1 MREYWKMRRTNKQP
15 YIAEPTTIVDN
26 SIPIQ
31 PTGWVSCLHASATNG
46 ASSHNANRFA
56 PLQTEQPTP
65 HDGNVQEEIRQLRDQ
80 VAELGR
86 RLQATPGSS
95 SARFRTGPERRAP
108 SHRPQHERQTLAPRR
123 RTPPPM
129 HRGYMAPPP
138 RRNTWVR
145 RTDYA
150 APPRET
156 QERRAAT
163 PSIRRL
169 APPPPSPRREAS
181 GSRRWEENVPST
193 TPRPVGPVVPPA
205 PQGPSQARHVP
216 TENQRKRERRR
227 RNRHTLYR
235 ELEELV
241 LTNTQVR
248 VRANGDIYQEDGRI
262 IFRISPTLES
272 NERYKYLLKRLT
284 PKPRKV
290 RGGEAAGKGVAPTQ
304 ERPPIILKR
313 KGSREATPSIASS
326 DSLGE
331 STSTS
336 ASPMDGVEKAPSMQ
350 DGEVL
355 PQAQVDDTVA
365 MDEEASPTTEAP
377 KKDVAM
383 CVALTAHPEH
393 MSEETWVPL
402 PVTHDFTYP
411 SDEEIP
417 VNPKVGTSAPCF
429 PISERRNALSDGD
442 DILMSDISPK

>member
-1 MREYWKMRRTNKQP
+1 M
-15 YIAEPTTIVDN
+15 
-26 SIPIQ
+26 
-31 PTGWVSCLHASATNG
+31 
-46 ASSHNANRFA
+46 
-56 PLQTEQPTP
+56 
-65 HDGNVQEEIRQLRDQ
+65 
-80 VAELGR
+80 
-86 RLQATPGSS
+86 
-95 SARFRTGPERRAP
+95 
-108 SHRPQHERQTLAPRR
+108 
-123 RTPPPM
+123 
-129 HRGYMAPPP
+129 
-138 RRNTWVR
+138 
-145 RTDYA
+145 
-150 APPRET
+150 
-156 QERRAAT
+156 
-163 PSIRRL
+163 
-169 APPPPSPRREAS
+169 
-181 GSRRWEENVPST
+181 
-193 TPRPVGPVVPPA
+193 
-205 PQGPSQARHVP
+205 
-216 TENQRKRERRR
+216 
-227 RNRHTLYR
+227 
-235 ELEELV
+235 

-248 VRANGDIYQEDGRI
+248 VRADGDIHQEDGRI

-411 SDEEIP
+411 SNEEI
-417 VNPKVGTSAPCF
+417 
-429 PISERRNALSDGD
+429 L
-442 DILMSDISPK
+442 